1 MKSQEHTTWVREY
14 TAGANLHEIAAR
26 YAVPYWRVRN
36 AVIWSDELAAISLK
50 RYKAKVPA
58 IRAALLENPNINP
71 DMNGLGISPLAF
83 RAVRYAL
90 ILKNEVPNTTRYSR
104 RITIQE
110 ETRIQQLA
118 TMSGEWRRVEAL
130 ARTTGRRKHQQA
142 YIAARV
148 IGERISHYRRNSGYS
163 LRGIS
168 DFTGLPYGTIQKFI
182 NRGVLKYPFTDEGF
196 FEFIA
201 NGGAMYESLNHCK
214 PEYREIIAHYRNEYR
229 IKYISK
235 KYIADTTYTVAH
247 SIKST
252 MARNGIPRA
261 LCLHEYSRVWAY
273 DRALV
278 ARYYATRYG
287 NAMAAQLREY
297 SNDWEYLK
305 CDWYT
310 W

>member
-1 MKSQEHTTWVREY
+1 MKPQEHKQWITDY
-14 TAGANLHEIAAR
+14 IGGANLHQIAAR

-36 AVIWSDELAAISLK
+36 AVVWSDEVATIALK
-50 RYKAKVPA
+50 RHKAKVP
-58 IRAALLENPNINP
+58 IVRAALRENPHINP
-71 DMNGLGISPLAF
+71 DNNGLGISPKLF

-90 ILKNEVPNTTRYSR
+90 ILKNEIPNHTRYSR

-118 TMSGEWRRVEAL
+118 TMPGEWRRVEAL
-130 ARTTGRRKHQQA
+130 ARTTGRGKHQQA

-148 IGERISHYRRNSGYS
+148 IGERISHYRRNAGYS
-163 LRGIS
+163 MRGICEI
-168 DFTGLPYGTIQKFI
+168 TGLPFGTIQKFI
-182 NRGVLKYPFTDEGF
+182 MRGVLKYPFTDDGF
-196 FEFIA
+196 YEFIA
-201 NGGAMYESLNHCK
+201 GGGAMYESLNQCK
-214 PEYREIIAHYRNEYR
+214 PEYREMIAHYRNEYR
-229 IKYISK
+229 VKFISK
-235 KYIADTTYTVAH
+235 KYIAETTYTVPH
-247 SIKST
+247 SIKTT
-252 MARNGIPRA
+252 MARNGIPREI
-261 LCLHEYSRVWAY
+261 CLHRNSRVWAY

-297 SNDWEYLK
+297 SNDWSYLK

>member
-1 MKSQEHTTWVREY
+1 MKSQEHKLWIREY

-36 AVIWSDELAAISLK
+36 AVIWSDEMAAISLK
-50 RYKAKVPA
+50 RHKAKVP
-58 IRAALLENPNINP
+58 IVRAALLENPAIDP
-71 DMNGLGISPLAF
+71 DKNGLGISPKLF

-118 TMSGEWRRVEAL
+118 TMQGEWRRVDAL
-130 ARTTGRRKHQQA
+130 AQTTGRRKHQQA
-142 YIAARV
+142 YIAKRV
-148 IGERISHYRRNSGYS
+148 LGERISHYRRNTGHSM
-163 LRGIS
+163 RGIS
-168 DFTGLPYGTIQKFI
+168 DFTGLPFGTVQKFI

-196 FEFIA
+196 YEFIA

-214 PEYREIIAHYRNEYR
+214 PEYREIISHYRNEYR

-247 SIKST
+247 SIAKT
-252 MARNGIPRA
+252 MERNGIPRVI
-261 LCLHEYSRVWAY
+261 CLHHDSRVWAY